1 MNYNI
6 VDTELIKVSE
16 DVKLQVLTVGEETKH
31 TVIVIDNFLQNPEDL
46 LSIIE
51 THPIEMEWGKW
62 GHPTHLKLMFIRK
75 MFNYLASEYYG
86 VTDIVDLEDK
96 LRLQFNIVN
105 GGMPCNY
112 TTIIPHIDPAMLAFS
127 LFLNKDCEGGT
138 GFYKHKKS
146 GIDYQVEYFDEG
158 FKKTE
163 KYWQIHET
171 YRKAKKHDYETIL
184 DSRNIHEDDW
194 ELQYVVDAQ
203 YNRFVMHPSYIFHSA
218 YVEKEWYQEEKR
230 VSLAGFIL

>member
-1 MNYNI
+1 MNLNI
-6 VDTELIKVSE
+6 VDTDLIKVSE
-16 DVKLQVLTVGEETKH
+16 NLNLQILSVGEETKH
-31 TVIVIDNFLQNPEDL
+31 KVIVIDNFLENPDDL
-46 LSIIE
+46 LSILE
-51 THPIEMEWGKW
+51 THPIEIEWGKW
-62 GHPTHLKLMFIRK
+62 GHSTYLRVMEIRK
-75 MFNYLASEYYG
+75 MFNYLGAAHYG
-86 VTDIVDLEDK
+86 VTDIDDIVK
-96 LRLQFNIVN
+96 RIQLQFNIVN

-127 LFLNKDCEGGT
+127 LFLNKDAKGGT

-146 GIDYQVEYFDEG
+146 GVDFQVDYFDAD

-163 KYWQIHET
+163 TYWQIHET
-171 YRKAKKHDYETIL
+171 YRKAKKHDYETVL
-184 DSRNIHEDDW
+184 DSRNINEDDW
-194 ELQYVVDAQ
+194 ELQFVVDAA